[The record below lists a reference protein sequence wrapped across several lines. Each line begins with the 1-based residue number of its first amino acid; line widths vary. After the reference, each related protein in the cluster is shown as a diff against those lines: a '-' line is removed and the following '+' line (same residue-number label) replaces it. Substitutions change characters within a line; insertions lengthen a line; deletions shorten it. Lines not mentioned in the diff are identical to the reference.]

1 MNLRKVNNID
11 IEFVINN
18 KLVKFSKSKKS
29 NEYIIVAGKNKYR
42 FSSFKKA
49 INANVVKSNYNQ
61 WLNLKDL
68 NKIDNYTNMIYN
80 YKNKID
86 KIELK
91 GLIEGK
97 NIFINKEL
105 DIVEN
110 KTLITDYDDEN
121 DDVEEV
127 VW

>member
-1 MNLRKVNNID
+1 M
-11 IEFVINN
+11 
-18 KLVKFSKSKKS
+18 
-29 NEYIIVAGKNKYR
+29 G
-42 FSSFKKA
+42 
-49 INANVVKSNYNQ
+49 
-61 WLNLKDL
+61 
-68 NKIDNYTNMIYN
+68 TIYD

-97 NIFINKEL
+97 NMFINKEL